1 LTAANHGPKPPPVK
15 HVVFYALKG
24 PENNKS
30 KTGAN
35 EMSSVYEII
44 TEKIIKQLESGAAPW
59 RKPWTCQTP
68 ANLITQ
74 KEYRGLNVFTL
85 ASQGFPSRF
94 WLTFKQ
100 ASQLG
105 GKIRKGEKSS
115 PVIFWNVGE
124 DEETVTSDGTKNTS
138 RHFLLRYYN
147 VFNFAQTESIDIPDS
162 LLQETRTNDPI
173 AACELIV
180 AKMPN
185 PPAFE
190 QSDKA
195 WYSASSDV
203 VGMPA
208 RGLFHSSEEY
218 YATEFHELAHSTG
231 HAKRLHRENFDNP
244 ISFGSDSYS
253 KEELIA
259 EMTAAMLCG
268 IAGIEQKTLEN
279 SAAYLK
285 TWIARLKS
293 DSRLI
298 VSAASHAQRAA
309 DFIQDNGVSQEGVTA
324 SCRKFS
330 APPG

>member
-1 LTAANHGPKPPPVK
+1 MP
-15 HVVFYALKG
+15 
-24 PENNKS
+24 
-30 KTGAN
+30 
-35 EMSSVYEII
+35 SVYEII
-44 TEKIIKQLESGAAPW
+44 TEKIIKQLESGVAPW
-59 RKPWTCQTP
+59 RKPWTSQTP

-85 ASQGFPSRF
+85 ASQGYPSRF
-94 WLTFKQ
+94 WLSFNQTSK
-100 ASQLG
+100 LG

-124 DEETVTSDGTKNTS
+124 ERKTVTSDGKQDTS
-138 RHFLLRYYN
+138 RPFLLRYYN
-147 VFNFAQTESIDIPDS
+147 VFNFAQTEGIDIPAS
-162 LLQETRTNDPI
+162 LLHETRTNDPI
-173 AACELIV
+173 AACEQI
-180 AKMPN
+180 AARMPN

-244 ISFGSDSYS
+244 VSFGSDSYS

-259 EMTAAMLCG
+259 EMTAALLCG
-268 IAGIEQKTLEN
+268 IAGIEHKTLEN
-279 SAAYLK
+279 SAAYLR

-298 VSAASHAQRAA
+298 VSAASHAQKAA
-309 DFIQDNGVSQEGVTA
+309 DFIQAKAAPQEAEG
-324 SCRKFS
+324 
-330 APPG
+330 

>member
-1 LTAANHGPKPPPVK
+1 MP
-15 HVVFYALKG
+15 
-24 PENNKS
+24 
-30 KTGAN
+30 
-35 EMSSVYEII
+35 SVYEII
-44 TEKIIKQLESGAAPW
+44 TERIIKQLESGLAPW
-59 RKPWTCQTP
+59 RKPWTCQAP
-68 ANLITQ
+68 ANLLTQ

-94 WLTFKQ
+94 WLTFNQ
-100 ASQLG
+100 ATKLG
-105 GKIRKGEKSS
+105 GRIRKGEKSS
-115 PVIFWNVGE
+115 PIIFWNVGDEREATTE
-124 DEETVTSDGTKNTS
+124 DGANKTS
-138 RHFLLRYYN
+138 RPFLLRYYS
-147 VFNFAQTESIDIPDS
+147 VFNLSQTEGIDILAS
-162 LLQETRTNDPI
+162 LLQETHANNPIETCEQIVTN
-173 AACELIV
+173 
-180 AKMPN
+180 MPD

-195 WYSASSDV
+195 WYSPSNDV

-208 RGLFHSSEEY
+208 RGLFQSSEEY

-244 ISFGSDSYS
+244 VSFGSESYS

-293 DSRLI
+293 DSRLL
-298 VSAASHAQRAA
+298 VSAASHAQKAA
-309 DFIQDNGVSQEGVTA
+309 DFIQGKAGQQTREA
-324 SCRKFS
+324 R
-330 APPG
+330 AA

>member
-1 LTAANHGPKPPPVK
+1 MP
-15 HVVFYALKG
+15 
-24 PENNKS
+24 
-30 KTGAN
+30 
-35 EMSSVYEII
+35 SVYEII
-44 TEKIIKQLESGAAPW
+44 TEKIIKQLESGVAPW

-94 WLTFKQ
+94 WLTFNQ
-100 ASQLG
+100 ATKLG
-105 GKIRKGEKSS
+105 GGRIRRGEKSS
-115 PVIFWNVGE
+115 PVIFWNIG
-124 DEETVTSDGTKNTS
+124 DEQETTAQDGTKETS
-138 RHFLLRYYN
+138 RTFLLRYYS
-147 VFNFAQTESIDIPDS
+147 VFNLSQAEGIDIPVS
-162 LLQETRTNDPI
+162 LLQETRNNVPIEMCEQLATN
-173 AACELIV
+173 
-180 AKMPN
+180 MPN
-185 PPAFE
+185 SPAFE

-195 WYSASSDV
+195 WYSPSNDV

-244 ISFGSDSYS
+244 VSFGSESYS

-268 IAGIEQKTLEN
+268 IAGIGQNTLEN

-285 TWIARLKS
+285 SWTARLKS

-298 VSAASHAQRAA
+298 VSAASQAQKAA
-309 DFIQDNGVSQEGVTA
+309 DFIRGKDAVAQEA
-324 SCRKFS
+324 E
-330 APPG
+330 

>member
-1 LTAANHGPKPPPVK
+1 MP
-15 HVVFYALKG
+15 
-24 PENNKS
+24 
-30 KTGAN
+30 
-35 EMSSVYEII
+35 SVYEIV
-44 TEKIIKQLESGAAPW
+44 TEKIIKQLESGVAPW

-94 WLTFKQ
+94 WLTFNQ
-100 ASQLG
+100 ATKLG
-105 GKIRKGEKSS
+105 GRIRKGEKSS

-124 DEETVTSDGTKNTS
+124 DRETITPDGTKKIWRS
-138 RHFLLRYYN
+138 ILLRYYS
-147 VFNFAQTESIDIPDS
+147 VFNLAQTEGIDLPAS
-162 LLQETRTNDPI
+162 VLQETRTNNPI
-173 AACELIV
+173 ETCEQIV
-180 AKMPN
+180 ANMPN

-195 WYSASSDV
+195 WYSPDSDA

-208 RGLFHSSEEY
+208 RGLFYSPEGY
-218 YATEFHELAHSTG
+218 YSTLFHELAHSTG
-231 HAKRLHRENFDNP
+231 HAKRLHRDNFDNP
-244 ISFGSDSYS
+244 VSFGSESYS

-279 SAAYLK
+279 SASYLK

-293 DSRLI
+293 DSRLL
-298 VSAASHAQRAA
+298 VSAASHAQKAA
-309 DFIQDNGVSQEGVTA
+309 DFIQGKAMDQEA
-324 SCRKFS
+324 Q
-330 APPG
+330 AEAA

>member
-1 LTAANHGPKPPPVK
+1 MP
-15 HVVFYALKG
+15 
-24 PENNKS
+24 
-30 KTGAN
+30 
-35 EMSSVYEII
+35 SVYEII
-44 TEKIIKQLESGAAPW
+44 TEKIIKQLESGVAPW

-68 ANLITQ
+68 ANLITL

-94 WLTFKQ
+94 WLTFNQ
-100 ASQLG
+100 ATKLG
-105 GKIRKGEKSS
+105 GSIRKGEKSS
-115 PVIFWNVGE
+115 PVIFWNVG
-124 DEETVTSDGTKNTS
+124 DEREATTQDGTKETS
-138 RHFLLRYYN
+138 RPFLLRYYS
-147 VFNFAQTESIDIPDS
+147 VFNLSQTEGIDIPAS

-173 AACELIV
+173 EVCEQIV
-180 AKMPN
+180 ANMPN

-195 WYSASSDV
+195 WYSPISDV

-218 YATEFHELAHSTG
+218 YATQFHELAHSTG

-244 ISFGSDSYS
+244 VSFGSESYS

-293 DSRLI
+293 DSRLL
-298 VSAASHAQRAA
+298 VSAASQAQKAA
-309 DFIQDNGVSQEGVTA
+309 DFIQGKLVHQECEGQPVGVDTIQHVPTLTNTLT
-324 SCRKFS
+324 
-330 APPG
+330 

>member
-1 LTAANHGPKPPPVK
+1 MP
-15 HVVFYALKG
+15 
-24 PENNKS
+24 
-30 KTGAN
+30 
-35 EMSSVYEII
+35 SVYEIV
-44 TEKIIKQLESGAAPW
+44 TEKIIKQLESGVAPW

-94 WLTFKQ
+94 WLTYNQ
-100 ASQLG
+100 ASKLG

-115 PVIFWNVGE
+115 PVIFWNVVE
-124 DEETVTSDGTKNTS
+124 EQETVKSDGTKDTS
-138 RHFLLRYYN
+138 RAFLLRYYN
-147 VFNFAQTESIDIPDS
+147 VFNFAQTEGIDIPAS

-173 AACELIV
+173 AACEQIV

-231 HAKRLHRENFDNP
+231 HEKRLHRENFDNP
-244 ISFGSDSYS
+244 VSFGSDSYS

-293 DSRLI
+293 DSRLL
-298 VSAASHAQRAA
+298 VSAASHAQKAA
-309 DFIQDNGVSQEGVTA
+309 DYIRCTGVPQEAVTA

-330 APPG
+330 APPE

>member
-1 LTAANHGPKPPPVK
+1 MP
-15 HVVFYALKG
+15 
-24 PENNKS
+24 
-30 KTGAN
+30 
-35 EMSSVYEII
+35 SVYEII
-44 TEKIIKQLESGAAPW
+44 TDKIIKQLESGVAPW

-94 WLTFKQ
+94 WLTFNQ
-100 ASQLG
+100 ATKLG
-105 GKIRKGEKSS
+105 GSIRKGERSS
-115 PVIFWNVGE
+115 PVIFWNIG
-124 DEETVTSDGTKNTS
+124 DERVTTTQDGTKETS
-138 RHFLLRYYN
+138 RPFLLRYYS
-147 VFNFAQTESIDIPDS
+147 VFNLSQTEKLDIPAS

-173 AACELIV
+173 EVCEQIV
-180 AKMPN
+180 ANMPN

-195 WYSASSDV
+195 WYSPFSDV

-208 RGLFHSSEEY
+208 RDLFHSSEEY
-218 YATEFHELAHSTG
+218 YATQFHELAHSTG
-231 HAKRLHRENFDNP
+231 HAKRLHRENFENP
-244 ISFGSDSYS
+244 VSFGSESYS

-285 TWIARLKS
+285 TWITRLKS
-293 DSRLI
+293 DSRLL
-298 VSAASHAQRAA
+298 VSAASHSQKAA
-309 DFIQDNGVSQEGVTA
+309 DFIQGKLVHQECKGQPVGVDTIQHDPTLTNTLT
-324 SCRKFS
+324 
-330 APPG
+330 

>member
-1 LTAANHGPKPPPVK
+1 MP
-15 HVVFYALKG
+15 
-24 PENNKS
+24 
-30 KTGAN
+30 
-35 EMSSVYEII
+35 SVYEIV
-44 TEKIIKQLESGAAPW
+44 TEKIIKQLESGVAPW

-68 ANLITQ
+68 ANLLTQ

-94 WLTFKQ
+94 WLTYNQ
-100 ASQLG
+100 ATKLG
-105 GKIRKGEKSS
+105 GRIRKGEKSS
-115 PVIFWNVGE
+115 PVIFWNIG
-124 DEETVTSDGTKNTS
+124 DERETTAQDGAKETS
-138 RHFLLRYYN
+138 RPFLLRYYS
-147 VFNFAQTESIDIPDS
+147 VFNLSQAEGIDIPAS

-173 AACELIV
+173 ETCEQIV
-180 AKMPN
+180 TNMPV

-195 WYSASSDV
+195 WYSPSNDV
-203 VGMPA
+203 IGMPA

-244 ISFGSDSYS
+244 VSFGSESYS

-268 IAGIEQKTLEN
+268 IAGIEQNTLEN

-293 DSRLI
+293 DSRL
-298 VSAASHAQRAA
+298 VLSAASQAQKAA
-309 DFIQDNGVSQEGVTA
+309 DFIQGKPQYQLAEASATQGFNGRLVG
-324 SCRKFS
+324 
-330 APPG
+330 

>member
-1 LTAANHGPKPPPVK
+1 MP
-15 HVVFYALKG
+15 
-24 PENNKS
+24 
-30 KTGAN
+30 
-35 EMSSVYEII
+35 SVYEII
-44 TEKIIKQLESGAAPW
+44 TEKIIKQLESGVAPW
-59 RKPWTCQTP
+59 RKPWTSQTP
-68 ANLITQ
+68 ANLLTQ

-94 WLTFKQ
+94 WLTFNQ
-100 ASQLG
+100 ATKLG
-105 GKIRKGEKSS
+105 GRIRKGAKSS

-124 DEETVTSDGTKNTS
+124 GAETTSQDGTKETS
-138 RHFLLRYYN
+138 RRFLLRYYS
-147 VFNFAQTESIDIPDS
+147 VFNFSQTEGIDIPAS

-173 AACELIV
+173 DTCEQLV
-180 AKMPN
+180 TNMPV

-195 WYSASSDV
+195 WYSPSNDV

-218 YATEFHELAHSTG
+218 YATVFHELAHSTG

-244 ISFGSDSYS
+244 VSFGSESYS

-298 VSAASHAQRAA
+298 VSAASQAQKAA
-309 DFIQDNGVSQEGVTA
+309 DFIRGKDAVAQEA
-324 SCRKFS
+324 ESCQH
-330 APPG
+330 ANA

>member
-1 LTAANHGPKPPPVK
+1 MP
-15 HVVFYALKG
+15 
-24 PENNKS
+24 
-30 KTGAN
+30 
-35 EMSSVYEII
+35 SVYEII
-44 TEKIIKQLESGAAPW
+44 TEKIIKQLESGVAPW

-94 WLTFKQ
+94 WLTFNQ
-100 ASQLG
+100 ASKLG

-115 PVIFWNVGE
+115 PVIFSNVG
-124 DEETVTSDGTKNTS
+124 DERETTTQDGTKETS
-138 RHFLLRYYN
+138 RPFLLRYYS
-147 VFNFAQTESIDIPDS
+147 VFNLSQTEGIDIPAS

-173 AACELIV
+173 ETCEQIV
-180 AKMPN
+180 TNMPN

-195 WYSASSDV
+195 WYSPSADA

-218 YATEFHELAHSTG
+218 YATQFHELAHSTG
-231 HAKRLHRENFDNP
+231 HMKRLHRENFDNP
-244 ISFGSDSYS
+244 ASFGSKSYS
-253 KEELIA
+253 KEELVA
-259 EMTAAMLCG
+259 EMTGAMLCG

-293 DSRLI
+293 DSRLL
-298 VSAASHAQRAA
+298 VSAASQAQKAA
-309 DFIQDNGVSQEGVTA
+309 DFIQ
-324 SCRKFS
+324 RK
-330 APPG
+330 AAHQTTDAQAA

>member
-1 LTAANHGPKPPPVK
+1 MP
-15 HVVFYALKG
+15 
-24 PENNKS
+24 
-30 KTGAN
+30 
-35 EMSSVYEII
+35 SVYEIV
-44 TEKIIKQLESGAAPW
+44 TEKIIKQLEFGVAPW

-94 WLTFKQ
+94 WLTFNQ
-100 ASQLG
+100 ATNLG
-105 GKIRKGEKSS
+105 AKIRKGAKSS

-124 DEETVTSDGTKNTS
+124 DRETITPDGAKKTLRS
-138 RHFLLRYYN
+138 FLLRYYS
-147 VFNFAQTESIDIPDS
+147 VFNLVQTEGIDLPAS
-162 LLQETRTNDPI
+162 VLQETRTNNSI
-173 AACELIV
+173 EMCEKIV
-180 AKMPN
+180 ANMPN

-195 WYSASSDV
+195 WYSPNNDA

-208 RGLFHSSEEY
+208 RGLFHSLEEY
-218 YATEFHELAHSTG
+218 YSTLFHELAHSTG

-244 ISFGSDSYS
+244 VSFGSDSYS
-253 KEELIA
+253 KQELIA

-293 DSRLI
+293 DSRLL
-298 VSAASHAQRAA
+298 VSAASHAQKAA
-309 DFIQDNGVSQEGVTA
+309 DFVQGKAMSQEA
-324 SCRKFS
+324 Q
-330 APPG
+330 AEAA